1 LGQALRTAF
10 SHCQG
15 DYVVPLDVD
24 LSYSPEHIE
33 KLLTTIRKT
42 KAKVVIASP
51 YMEGGQVSNV
61 PWMRRQFSIWAN
73 RFLSLTVTKDQ
84 LTGKLS
90 TLTGMVRAYDRKF
103 LSKLDLKAMDVDINS
118 EILYKT
124 MVLRGVIVEIP
135 AHLSW
140 KPPRV
145 RNSQRKSN
153 IRVLRSIMASLL
165 SGFMFRPFMFFI
177 LSGVLLLLLSF
188 YAFGRAFVHIIL
200 HFQSLSG
207 DSGLAHAIVLAMTN
221 SPLSFIIG
229 GFTLLLGVQLISL
242 GFLALQAK
250 KYFEELFHL
259 GTSIYGK
266 TQDNLGKNTPRN
278 SL

>member
-1 LGQALRTAF
+1 
-10 SHCQG
+10 
-15 DYVVPLDVD
+15 
-24 LSYSPEHIE
+24 
-33 KLLTTIRKT
+33 
-42 KAKVVIASP
+42 
-51 YMEGGQVSNV
+51 
-61 PWMRRQFSIWAN
+61 
-73 RFLSLTVTKDQ
+73 
-84 LTGKLS
+84 
-90 TLTGMVRAYDRKF
+90 
-103 LSKLDLKAMDVDINS
+103 
-118 EILYKT
+118 
-124 MVLRGVIVEIP
+124 
-135 AHLSW
+135 
-140 KPPRV
+140 
-145 RNSQRKSN
+145 
-153 IRVLRSIMASLL
+153 
-165 SGFMFRPFMFFI
+165 MFFI